1 MNAGDLDRRI
11 TILRRSGSANA
22 FNEASDTWATLATV
36 WANAA
41 PVSDGERMRAGETL
55 AQMQVRFTVRFS
67 STTSTV
73 DPRDRLTFD
82 GRTFDINGT
91 KLVGR
96 NAYIEIT
103 ATARAE
109 TP

>member
-11 TILRRSGSANA
+11 TLLRRASGTDA
-22 FNEASDTWATLATV
+22 FNEASGAWATLATV
-36 WANAA
+36 WANAS
-41 PVSDGERMRAGETL
+41 PVSDGERARAGETL
-55 AQMQVRFTVRFS
+55 SQMQIRFTVRWS
-67 STTSTV
+67 ATTSTV

-82 GRTFDINGT
+82 GRTYDINGV

-96 NAYIEIT
+96 NAYLEIT